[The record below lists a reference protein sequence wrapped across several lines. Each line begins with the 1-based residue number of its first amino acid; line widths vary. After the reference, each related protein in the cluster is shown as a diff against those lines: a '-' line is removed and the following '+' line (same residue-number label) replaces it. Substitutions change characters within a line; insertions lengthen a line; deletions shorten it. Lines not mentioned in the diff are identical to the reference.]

1 MSTLTHSM
9 ACRLYRTKPLSEV
22 MVVCWWLDPCD
33 CIWVRSKSKYKNFQK
48 RKCFENIICKMVMLF
63 RSECVK
69 SKWYMDVHKLVIRK
83 QHDCNMITRNVLLPK
98 VHVLFGMNKSIWS
111 RSSNSIEVPYV
122 QSILFKGF
130 QLFILNRDCL
140 SKLVLVVITNLKVIS
155 VNDEHTPTSLPRRKG
170 NIILVLL
177 IRLVAGPFRLHV
189 AIFIA
194 PAGTISRRI
203 MHQSARNLRVVT
215 VY

>member
-1 MSTLTHSM
+1 M
-9 ACRLYRTKPLSEV
+9 
-22 MVVCWWLDPCD
+22 
-33 CIWVRSKSKYKNFQK
+33 
-48 RKCFENIICKMVMLF
+48 
-63 RSECVK
+63 
-69 SKWYMDVHKLVIRK
+69 
-83 QHDCNMITRNVLLPK
+83 
-98 VHVLFGMNKSIWS
+98 
-111 RSSNSIEVPYV
+111 
-122 QSILFKGF
+122 QSILLKGF

-177 IRLVAGPFRLHV
+177 IRLVAGPFQLHV